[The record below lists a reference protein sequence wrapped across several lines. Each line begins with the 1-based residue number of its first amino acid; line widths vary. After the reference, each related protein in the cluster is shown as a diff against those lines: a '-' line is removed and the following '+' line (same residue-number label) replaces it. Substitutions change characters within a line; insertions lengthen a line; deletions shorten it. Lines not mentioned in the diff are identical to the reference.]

1 MATVIVKQPD
11 SISMSGNLSP
21 LVVQTAEALPLSL
34 LVDGDIVLSETYH
47 PGNGNLIQIDFRDVV
62 ESYLSFSFPSDD
74 VYKQPTLARTFNAM
88 FDGHTVSFTVVR
100 SGKAH
105 LNESASSFLKGNFL
119 TWQPTTKYVTYY
131 SPEWLTYY
139 AVESCS
145 IVLKAYFSGGET
157 QQITVASLSSGN
169 CVTVNLQYAVV
180 CGKLSNRRPMYYDV
194 WAQGSSGARLTYIQ
208 RYMASAPQSQDESW
222 YLFENSLGGLDSLR
236 AYGSLDFAPEF
247 EHQIAQTSDGLQEY
261 RIDTS
266 RVYTRYTGYLNPA
279 EAKWLQDLFSARQKY
294 AYTHSG
300 YYRIVFTSSDGA
312 YSGADM
318 PSSYSFSYRFAEDD
332 PFLDIQRDED
342 LPENIEIALPDQE
355 AFFLPPRLAEYP
367 KLERND
373 DTLLLAQQPHTQE
386 WGTLTFASIYEAI
399 LNDLIAKLDGL
410 DITPCQGGG
419 TGDSL
424 WQKITLDESGAPL
437 PVNEQYLT
445 PIDPID
451 VKVPNNFYAA
461 GDVIC
466 MASEPAIDSA
476 ELPVAGYGVSN
487 FGLTALKQGGG
498 LLVDADNLIY
508 VDPSFAGGG
517 GGLNKE
523 ELEKYL
529 KDNKYYNYQTA
540 LEGYVL
546 PETYT
551 PITAQDTILS
561 AFGKLERN
569 FDNYVT
575 IATDQTITGS
585 KRFKKT
591 VISEDDV
598 ICMASDPAIPSSELP
613 IATKTAIGM
622 IKVGPTLTV
631 SEDGQLDTA
640 GESITGVHWNDIVGK
655 PSTYPPSS
663 HTHTVSQ
670 ISNFPTYWDWNYID
684 NKPSTFTPSYH
695 THTISQITNID
706 QANVATAKKL
716 AQYVYLWGNLFNG
729 SSDVSGDLSGVGDI
743 TPSSNGS
750 YNLGSSGYRFARL
763 YLTGNNGNWIL
774 GKTDGAITIDSAN
787 SSTSTYFPLLRMK
800 AYTGR
805 VFNIGLFQGNDLGHQ
820 FGFFMY
826 DPDRTSNGTDA
837 EFYMN
842 SYGNMRGSG
851 SLIMTGD
858 VMCMSSSPEISSSE
872 LPVATSN
879 TLGLIKVGSTLKI
892 SNGVLDVASTGSG
905 GGSDVRF
912 GLYDD
917 NYVTLHVDNSYY
929 ELSRRRHKHSVT
941 TSGSGNAVTSISF
954 DTDGGMIQ
962 TKGSTFSLS
971 GHTHSQYLTNHQ
983 TIYSLTI
990 KQDGTTLGTYTPNSG
1005 SKTINITT
1013 SSGGSWSG
1021 GPITQ
1026 KITSNGLGT
1035 IFQFYYGGYDC
1046 WFVHGG
1052 ALTISLTNSGS
1063 SNWSKGFSFN
1073 SSGNATANGGSW
1085 QSNSDMRRK
1094 TRLRSLDLD
1103 IRKLVG
1109 VDTFYYYMK
1118 DDPDK
1123 KEQLGVSAQ
1132 EMLTIIPTLVDSY
1145 KSDLDGINYY
1155 TFDYGKCGALL
1166 AIKTIQDF
1174 IPFKDETKSEIDLL
1188 KQRIA
1193 LLEAENLNL
1202 WNALNKEAA

>member
-1 MATVIVKQPD
+1 
-11 SISMSGNLSP
+11 MSGNLSP

-131 SPEWLTYY
+131 SPEWLTYF

-157 QQITVASLSSGN
+157 QLISLTSLSAGS

-208 RYMASAPQSQDESW
+208 RYMASAPQSPDESW

-318 PSSYSFSYRFAEDD
+318 PSSYSFSYRFAEGD

-342 LPENIEIALPDQE
+342 LPGNIEIALPDQE

-466 MASEPAIDSA
+466 MASEPAIDST

-640 GESITGVHWNDIVGK
+640 GESITGVHWDDIIGP
-655 PSTYPPSS
+655 PSTFPPSS

-892 SNGVLDVASTGSG
+892 SNGVLNVASTGSG

-954 DTDGGMIQ
+954 GTDGGM
-962 TKGSTFSLS
+962 TLKKGSTFSLS
-971 GHTHSQYLTNHQ
+971 GHTHSQYLTSHQ

-990 KQDGTTLGTYTPNSG
+990 KQNGTTLGTYTPNSG

-1013 SSGGSWSG
+1013 SGGSSDWDG
-1021 GPITQ
+1021 GSI
-1026 KITSNGLGT
+1026 SNTIEKGDGYFLRGT
-1035 IFQFYYGGYDC
+1035 
-1046 WFVHGG
+1046 GG
-1052 ALTISLTNSGS
+1052 AGYRLYLDYNDAEAYVNSGRHFQWYS
-1063 SNWSKGFSFN
+1063 GTVKAMQVGNGYNYAETNWQ
-1073 SSGNATANGGSW
+1073 TGS
-1085 QSNSDMRRK
+1085 
-1094 TRLRSLDLD
+1094 D
-1103 IRKLVG
+1103 IRKKNRLDNVYNVLDNMTRVDVFRYTWKHIENSNTYIGVGAQLVESIFPDVVSYNQEYDTYSVDYSAIGCIAFQG
-1109 VDTFYYYMK
+1109 V
-1118 DDPDK
+1118 
-1123 KEQLGVSAQ
+1123 KELY
-1132 EMLTIIPTLVDSY
+1132 TLQKQTTND
-1145 KSDLDGINYY
+1145 
-1155 TFDYGKCGALL
+1155 
-1166 AIKTIQDF
+1166 
-1174 IPFKDETKSEIDLL
+1174 IDLL